1 MLGNCFFRLR
11 IYFFRESNLM
21 NDVLNMYITML
32 PLILSGIMNMVFV
45 KKSKLYKKYNFPI
58 DMHKTLKDGKR
69 IFGDNKTAI
78 GFISMIVFCIII
90 QVMYGAFCNLL
101 SINEKN
107 ELYIYYKNTFTLNLT
122 AGFLFG
128 LSYMLFELPNSFIK
142 RRLDIKPGKTARG
155 IKGIFFVIDQID
167 SLLGVFLV
175 LKFYNMMSLN
185 KYLSCVVVG
194 AVTHISVNLILFFTK
209 IRKNI

>member
-1 MLGNCFFRLR
+1 
-11 IYFFRESNLM
+11 M

-101 SINEKN
+101 
-107 ELYIYYKNTFTLNLT
+107 
-122 AGFLFG
+122 
-128 LSYMLFELPNSFIK
+128 
-142 RRLDIKPGKTARG
+142 
-155 IKGIFFVIDQID
+155 
-167 SLLGVFLV
+167 
-175 LKFYNMMSLN
+175 
-185 KYLSCVVVG
+185 
-194 AVTHISVNLILFFTK
+194 
-209 IRKNI
+209 